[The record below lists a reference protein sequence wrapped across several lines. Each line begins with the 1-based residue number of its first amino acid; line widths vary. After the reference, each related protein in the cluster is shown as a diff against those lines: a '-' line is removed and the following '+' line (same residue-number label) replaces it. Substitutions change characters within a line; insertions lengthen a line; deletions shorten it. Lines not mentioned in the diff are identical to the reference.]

1 MEQPISVTRSNFN
14 DWMVPVFAPAN
25 FIPVRGEGS
34 RIWDQ
39 ENKEYIDFAGGIAV
53 NALGHAHPVAVNALT
68 EQAKN
73 FGMLV
78 MVIPMNPFYALQN
91 NSLKIHLQT
100 KYSSV
105 TQVQKRMKQ
114 L

>member
-1 MEQPISVTRSNFN
+1 MNNFAVSRGDFN
-14 DWMVPVFAPAN
+14 EWMVPVFAPAN

-73 FGMLV
+73 FGTSV
-78 MVIPMNPFYALQN
+78 MVIPMNPYYALQN

-100 KYSSV
+100 RFSSV

>member
-1 MEQPISVTRSNFN
+1 MNNFAVSRNDFN

-73 FGMLV
+73 FGTSV
-78 MVIPMNPFYALQN
+78 MVIPMNPYYALQN

-100 KYSSV
+100 RFSSV

>member
-1 MEQPISVTRSNFN
+1 MNNFAVSRN
-14 DWMVPVFAPAN
+14 DFNEWMVPVFAPAN

-73 FGMLV
+73 FGMSV

-100 KYSSV
+100 RYSSV

-114 L
+114 H

>member
-73 FGMLV
+73 FGMSA
-78 MVIPMNPFYALQN
+78 MVIPMNPYCVLLN

-105 TQVQKRMKQ
+105 TQVQKQMKQ
-114 L
+114 H